1 MSGQSLVTQ
10 HAKIILFDGVCNLCA
25 AWVHFVI
32 QRDPDAHI
40 KLASVQSPEGQALLA
55 WCGLPVNQ
63 YDTMVYIENG
73 QPYFRSTA
81 FLRVVKN
88 FGALWPLLSAGRVV
102 PSFMRDWLYDRIALN
117 RYRLFG
123 QRQVCLIPS
132 PQLVSHFLTELYQ

>member
-1 MSGQSLVTQ
+1 MNGSELVKK
-10 HAKIILFDGVCNLCA
+10 HKKIILFDGVCNLCA

-32 QRDPDAHI
+32 QRDPDSRI
-40 KLASVQSPEGQALLA
+40 KLASVQSLEGQALLA

-73 QPYFRSTA
+73 QAYFRSTA
-81 FLRVVKN
+81 FLRAVKN

-102 PSFMRDWLYDRIALN
+102 PSFIRDWLYDRIALN

-123 QRQVCLIPS
+123 QRQLCLMPS
-132 PQLVSHFLTELYQ
+132 PALVAHFLTELNQ